1 MTLTQANE
9 PAPVRLEG
17 VTKRFGGDVVAVD
30 ALDLAIEP
38 GSLVTLLGPS
48 GCGKTT
54 TLRMI
59 AGLERAS
66 SGRILIDDQDVTRL
80 PANLRDVTMVF
91 QSYALF
97 PHMNVFDNV
106 AYGLRVARVSGA
118 DLARRVDEA
127 LEMVGMQ
134 GLERRSSA
142 ELSGGQQQ
150 RVALARAL
158 VMQPR
163 VLLFDEPLSNLDAKL
178 RRRVRQDI
186 RDLQQRL
193 GITSVYVTHDQE
205 EALAISDVIVVMH
218 QGQVQQTGSPFELYT
233 RPVNR
238 FVADFIGSASFLP
251 GSYDGESV
259 RVADYSFR
267 HPQAVS
273 AGEVSVMVRPEAVRV
288 VLDGDEP
295 DATSDATSD
304 PDVDGA
310 AGGGVADHEA
320 VRSQAERSHESAP
333 KVNGLEATV
342 KSVGYL
348 GLATDVVLETAV
360 GELNASVTG
369 EGRSELARGQEVRVV
384 FRPAGIYLLP
394 AAQGE

>member
-1 MTLTQANE
+1 MTLAQGNA

-17 VTKRFGGDVVAVD
+17 VSKRFAGDVVAVD
-30 ALDLAIEP
+30 ALDLKVEP

-66 SGRILIDDQDVTRL
+66 DGRILIDEHDVTHL

-106 AYGLRVARVSGA
+106 AYGLRVARVSGPE
-118 DLARRVDEA
+118 LTRRVGET
-127 LEMVGMQ
+127 LEMVGME
-134 GLERRSSA
+134 GLEKRSSA
-142 ELSGGQQQ
+142 ALSGGQQQ

-218 QGQVQQTGSPFELYT
+218 RGKVLQTGSPFELYT
-233 RPVNR
+233 RPANR

-259 RVADYSFR
+259 SVGGYRFPHR
-267 HPQAVS
+267 QAVA
-273 AGEVSVMVRPEAVRV
+273 AGGVSVMVRPEAVR
-288 VLDGDEP
+288 LAAAEE
-295 DATSDATSD
+295 S
-304 PDVDGA
+304 A
-310 AGGGVADHEA
+310 AG
-320 VRSQAERSHESAP
+320 ESAAAEP
-333 KVNGLEATV
+333 GEPGPNGSGLPAVV
-342 KSVGYL
+342 KGVSYL
-348 GLATDVVLETAV
+348 GLATELLLETAA
-360 GELNASVTG
+360 GELSASVTG
-369 EGRSELARGQEVRVV
+369 EGWSELARGSEIRVQ
-384 FRPAGIYLLP
+384 FRPAGVYLLP
-394 AAQGE
+394 EREGS

>member
-1 MTLTQANE
+1 MTLAQGIV

-17 VTKRFGGDVVAVD
+17 VSKRFAGDVVAVD
-30 ALDLAIEP
+30 GLDLKVEP

-66 SGRILIDDQDVTRL
+66 GGRILIDEQDVTHL

-118 DLARRVDEA
+118 ELTRRVGEA
-127 LEMVGMQ
+127 LEMVGME
-134 GLERRSSA
+134 GLEKRSSA
-142 ELSGGQQQ
+142 ALSGGQQQ

-205 EALAISDVIVVMH
+205 EALAISDLIVVMH
-218 QGQVQQTGSPFELYT
+218 RGRVQQTGSPFELYT
-233 RPVNR
+233 RPANR

-259 RVADYSFR
+259 SVGDYSFPHR
-267 HPQAVS
+267 QAV
-273 AGEVSVMVRPEAVRV
+273 ATGGVSVMVRPEAVR
-288 VLDGDEP
+288 LAEAASGP
-295 DATSDATSD
+295 
-304 PDVDGA
+304 A
-310 AGGGVADHEA
+310 AGRPGEPG
-320 VRSQAERSHESAP
+320 P
-333 KVNGLEATV
+333 NGSGLRAMV
-342 KSVGYL
+342 KSVSYL
-348 GLATDVVLETAV
+348 GLATELLLDTPA
-360 GELNASVTG
+360 GELSATVTG
-369 EGRSELARGQEVRVV
+369 EGWSELARGSEIRVE
-384 FRPAGIYLLP
+384 FRPAGVYLLP
-394 AAQGE
+394 AGEGS

>member
-1 MTLTQANE
+1 MTPAQEIGA
-9 PAPVRLEG
+9 APVRLEA
-17 VTKRFGGDVVAVD
+17 VSKTFSGDVVAVD
-30 ALDLAIEP
+30 ALDLTIEP

-59 AGLERAS
+59 AGLERATG
-66 SGRILIDDQDVTRL
+66 GRILIDDQDVTRL

-118 DLARRVDEA
+118 DLTRQVAEA
-127 LEMVGMQ
+127 LEMVGME
-134 GLERRSSA
+134 GLEKRSSA
-142 ELSGGQQQ
+142 ALSGGQQQ

-163 VLLFDEPLSNLDAKL
+163 ALLFDEPLSNLDAKL

-205 EALAISDVIVVMH
+205 EALAISDLIVVM
-218 QGQVQQTGSPFELYT
+218 QNGRVQQTGSPFELYT
-233 RPVNR
+233 RPANR

-251 GSYDGESV
+251 GNSDGEYV
-259 RVADYSFR
+259 DVGGYRFGHR
-267 HPQAVS
+267 QKIEP
-273 AGEVSVMVRPEAVRV
+273 GEVTVMVRPEAV
-288 VLDGDEP
+288 LLAAEMDTADGLAETGLA
-295 DATSDATSD
+295 AT
-304 PDVDGA
+304 
-310 AGGGVADHEA
+310 
-320 VRSQAERSHESAP
+320 
-333 KVNGLEATV
+333 GLAATV
-342 KSVGYL
+342 KSVSYL
-348 GLATDVVLETAV
+348 GLATDVVFDTPA
-360 GELNASVTG
+360 GELGATVTG
-369 EGRSELARGQEVRVV
+369 EGRSELRKGDNVSLA
-384 FRPAGIYLLP
+384 FRTAGIYLLP
-394 AAQGE
+394 NEDQGGAAAPSQGRAPAR

>member
-1 MTLTQANE
+1 MTFALGGA

-17 VTKRFGGDVVAVD
+17 VTKRFDGDVVAVD
-30 ALDLAIEP
+30 ALDLRVEP

-66 SGRILIDDQDVTRL
+66 GGRILIDEQDVTHL

-118 DLARRVDEA
+118 ELTRRVGEA
-127 LEMVGMQ
+127 LEMVGME
-134 GLERRSSA
+134 GLEKRSSA
-142 ELSGGQQQ
+142 ALSGGQQQ

-218 QGQVQQTGSPFELYT
+218 RGRVLQTGSPFELYT
-233 RPVNR
+233 RPANR

-259 RVADYSFR
+259 SVGDYRFR
-267 HPQAVS
+267 HRQAVA
-273 AGEVSVMVRPEAVRV
+273 AGSVSVMVRPEAVR
-288 VLDGDEP
+288 LAGTEE
-295 DATSDATSD
+295 S
-304 PDVDGA
+304 A
-310 AGGGVADHEA
+310 AGG
-320 VRSQAERSHESAP
+320 QAEPGPNAA
-333 KVNGLEATV
+333 GLRAVV
-342 KSVGYL
+342 KGVSYL
-348 GLATDVVLETAV
+348 GLATEVLLDTPA
-360 GELNASVTG
+360 GELSATVTG
-369 EGRSELARGQEVRVV
+369 EGWSELARGSEIRVE
-384 FRPAGIYLLP
+384 FRPAGVYLL
-394 AAQGE
+394 AAEGS

>member
-1 MTLTQANE
+1 MTLAQGSA
-9 PAPVRLEG
+9 PAPVRLQG
-17 VTKRFGGDVVAVD
+17 VTKHFAGDVVAVD
-30 ALDLAIEP
+30 ALDLKVEP

-66 SGRILIDDQDVTRL
+66 GGRILIDEQDVTHL

-106 AYGLRVARVSGA
+106 AYGLRVARVSAA
-118 DLARRVDEA
+118 DLTRRVGEA
-127 LEMVGMQ
+127 LEMVGME
-134 GLERRSSA
+134 GLEKRSSA
-142 ELSGGQQQ
+142 ALSGGQQQ

-186 RDLQQRL
+186 RELQQRL
-193 GITSVYVTHDQE
+193 EITSVYVTHDQE

-218 QGQVQQTGSPFELYT
+218 RGRVLQTGSPFELYT
-233 RPVNR
+233 RPANR

-259 RVADYSFR
+259 SVSDYRFPHR
-267 HPQAVS
+267 QAVA
-273 AGEVSVMVRPEAVRV
+273 AGSVSVMVRPEAVR
-288 VLDGDEP
+288 LAGTEES
-295 DATSDATSD
+295 ATGEA
-304 PDVDGA
+304 A
-310 AGGGVADHEA
+310 AGGPVEPGSNGAGLRAVVKGV
-320 VRSQAERSHESAP
+320 S
-333 KVNGLEATV
+333 
-342 KSVGYL
+342 YL
-348 GLATDVVLETAV
+348 GLATEMLLETPA
-360 GELNASVTG
+360 GELSATVTG
-369 EGRSELARGQEVRVV
+369 EGWSELARGSEIRVE

-394 AAQGE
+394 EQEGS

>member
-1 MTLTQANE
+1 MTLAKETGA
-9 PAPVRLEG
+9 APVALEG
-17 VTKRFGGDVVAVD
+17 VTKKFGADVVAVD

-59 AGLERAS
+59 AGLERATG
-66 SGRILIDDQDVTRL
+66 GRILIDGSDVTRL

-106 AYGLRVARVSGA
+106 AYGLRVAGVSGSE
-118 DLARRVDEA
+118 LARRVDEA

-142 ELSGGQQQ
+142 ALSGGQQQ

-158 VMQPR
+158 VMEPR

-205 EALAISDVIVVMH
+205 EALAISDVIVVMRD
-218 QGQVQQTGSPFELYT
+218 GKVQQTGSPHELYT
-233 RPVNR
+233 RPANR
-238 FVADFIGSASFLP
+238 FVADFIGSATFLP
-251 GSYDGESV
+251 GSFDGECV
-259 RVADYSFR
+259 TLAQHTFR
-267 HPQAVS
+267 HAQETGPGDVT
-273 AGEVSVMVRPEAVRV
+273 VMVRPEAVRV
-288 VLDGDEP
+288 
-295 DATSDATSD
+295 S
-304 PDVDGA
+304 VDG
-310 AGGGVADHEA
+310 
-320 VRSQAERSHESAP
+320 P
-333 KVNGLEATV
+333 GLPATV
-342 KSVGYL
+342 KSVSYL
-348 GLATDVVLETAV
+348 GLATDVLFETPV
-360 GELNASVTG
+360 GELAATISG
-369 EGRSELARGQEVRVV
+369 EGRPDLRRGDQVSLE
-384 FRPAGIYLLP
+384 FHPAGIYLLP
-394 AAQGE
+394 AVQA

>member
-1 MTLTQANE
+1 MTLAPGTGA
-9 PAPVRLEG
+9 APVALER
-17 VTKRFGGDVVAVD
+17 VTKRFDGEVLAVD
-30 ALDLAIEP
+30 ALDLRIEP

-59 AGLERAS
+59 AGLERS
-66 SGRILIDDQDVTRL
+66 SEGRILIDGQDVTRL

-118 DLARRVDEA
+118 ELERKVAEA
-127 LEMVGMQ
+127 LDMVGMA

-142 ELSGGQQQ
+142 ALSGGQQQ

-205 EALAISDVIVVMH
+205 EALAISDVIVVMKE
-218 QGQVQQTGSPFELYT
+218 GKVQQTGSPYELYS
-233 RPVNR
+233 RPANR
-238 FVADFIGSASFLP
+238 FVADFIGSATFLP
-251 GSYDGESV
+251 GSFDGECVSL
-259 RVADYSFR
+259 AQYSFA
-267 HPQAVS
+267 HEQEVAP
-273 AGEVSVMVRPEAVRV
+273 GEVTVMVRPEAVHV
-288 VLDGDEP
+288 SNDG
-295 DATSDATSD
+295 S
-304 PDVDGA
+304 
-310 AGGGVADHEA
+310 
-320 VRSQAERSHESAP
+320 
-333 KVNGLEATV
+333 GLPATV
-342 KSVGYL
+342 KSVSYL
-348 GLATDVVLETAV
+348 GIATDVLFDTAA
-360 GELNASVTG
+360 GELAATISG
-369 EGRSELARGQEVRVV
+369 EGRPDLHRGDRVSLA

-394 AAQGE
+394 AHEA

>member
-1 MTLTQANE
+1 MTLAQSSA

-17 VTKRFGGDVVAVD
+17 VSKRFAGDVVAVD
-30 ALDLAIEP
+30 ALDLKVEP
-38 GSLVTLLGPS
+38 SSLVTLLGPS

-66 SGRILIDDQDVTRL
+66 GGRILIDEQDVTHL

-118 DLARRVDEA
+118 ELTRRVGAA
-127 LEMVGMQ
+127 LEMVGME
-134 GLERRSSA
+134 GLEKRSSA
-142 ELSGGQQQ
+142 ALSGGQQQ

-218 QGQVQQTGSPFELYT
+218 RGRVLQTGSPFELYT
-233 RPVNR
+233 RPANR

-251 GSYDGESV
+251 GSYDGEIVSV
-259 RVADYSFR
+259 GDYRFPHR
-267 HPQAVS
+267 QAVAPGS
-273 AGEVSVMVRPEAVRV
+273 VSVMVRPEAVR
-288 VLDGDEP
+288 LAGMEES
-295 DATSDATSD
+295 ATGEA
-304 PDVDGA
+304 A
-310 AGGGVADHEA
+310 AGGTGEPGSNGAGLRAVVKGV
-320 VRSQAERSHESAP
+320 S
-333 KVNGLEATV
+333 
-342 KSVGYL
+342 YL
-348 GLATDVVLETAV
+348 GLATEILLDSPA
-360 GELNASVTG
+360 GELSATVTG
-369 EGRSELARGQEVRVV
+369 EGWSELDRGSEIRVE
-384 FRPAGIYLLP
+384 FRPAGVYLLS
-394 AAQGE
+394 AGESS